1 LSDDEIRLR
10 IVVIDKQLERWQRLE
25 TAKRIAVYLGLA
37 AFCTLFW
44 SGVIWLLER

>member
-1 LSDDEIRLR
+1 LSDEEIRARLT
-10 IVVIDKQLERWQRLE
+10 VIDGQLKRWKRRE
-25 TAKRIAVYLGLA
+25 SAKRIAVYLGLA